1 MSPVRLR
8 PGAPWFGAEMLL
20 YCKTVERHFLA
31 HHGPEQGC
39 RLTVGRV
46 ELLTIDFSTMGYVE
60 DFDISSRVIDGINN
74 SVISDS
80 GAVKIAIGE
89 LLGSERSWVEFK
101 LK

>member
-1 MSPVRLR
+1 
-8 PGAPWFGAEMLL
+8 MLL

-60 DFDISSRVIDGINN
+60 DFDISSCIIDGINN

>member
-1 MSPVRLR
+1 
-8 PGAPWFGAEMLL
+8 
-20 YCKTVERHFLA
+20 
-31 HHGPEQGC
+31 
-39 RLTVGRV
+39 LTVGRV

-60 DFDISSRVIDGINN
+60 DFDISSRVIDRINN

-80 GAVKIAIGE
+80 DAVKIAIGE